1 MRTIRTRVERFP
13 TSQLP
18 PEGPTLQLVVE
29 CGYQEI
35 FGELLS
41 KAARMTGPIAIVPE
55 WIGHGPA
62 PKPTPAQ

>member
-18 PEGPTLQLVVE
+18 PEGLTLQLVIE
-29 CGYQEI
+29 CGYREI

-41 KAARMTGPIAIVPE
+41 KAARMNGPIAIVPQ
-55 WIGHGPA
+55 WIGSGPA
-62 PKPTPAQ
+62 PEATPDA